1 MCTEVEMGIK
11 NITLEVQ
18 QFGQYLLKDARHFQI
33 FYLSLFLIY
42 GVHFLNWDAEINRY
56 IAITAACVGTQI
68 GFSLYHKKSLSSIK
82 SALISALG
90 LCLLLKT
97 NALWVG
103 ALAGFVA
110 IASKFLIRYKGKHV
124 FNPANLA
131 LIVCVSLTGEAW
143 VSIGQ
148 WGTNT
153 VQVYFFLAAALLVLL
168 KVGRIDTSLGF
179 LLAFAGLEFIRSVLY
194 LEWEMDNFMHYLSN
208 GTLLLFAFFMITDPI
223 TTPNHPRARILWSLL
238 VGVVAFILTRWLQL
252 YSAPI
257 WALIV
262 MSPLTP
268 VFDKIWSGE
277 RFSWSVEKTTPN
289 SLKISKS

>member
-1 MCTEVEMGIK
+1 MGIK

-42 GVHFLNWDAEINRY
+42 GVHFLSWDAEITRY
-56 IAITAACVGTQI
+56 ITITAACVLTQI

-131 LIVCVSLTGEAW
+131 IIVCVSLTGEAW

-194 LEWEMDNFMHYLSN
+194 LDWELDNFTHYLSN

-223 TTPNHPRARILWSLL
+223 TTPNHPRARILWSIL

-277 RFSWSVEKTTPN
+277 RFSWSVEKITTN

>member
-1 MCTEVEMGIK
+1 
-11 NITLEVQ
+11 
-18 QFGQYLLKDARHFQI
+18 
-33 FYLSLFLIY
+33 
-42 GVHFLNWDAEINRY
+42 
-56 IAITAACVGTQI
+56 
-68 GFSLYHKKSLSSIK
+68 
-82 SALISALG
+82 
-90 LCLLLKT
+90 
-97 NALWVG
+97 
-103 ALAGFVA
+103 
-110 IASKFLIRYKGKHV
+110 
-124 FNPANLA
+124 
-131 LIVCVSLTGEAW
+131 

-194 LEWEMDNFMHYLSN
+194 LDWELDNFTHYLSN

-223 TTPNHPRARILWSLL
+223 TTPNHPRARILWSIL

-277 RFSWSVEKTTPN
+277 RFSWSVEKITTN